1 MNNKLISIEEINN
14 AAIQLVNNISIDSIH
29 SLFPRT
35 RDCIEE
41 LIEKESQWEDNDNQI
56 DFLPLNRLN
65 SKQEKTKGLQIVQ
78 EIIESGQFTSGKY
91 VREIE
96 EMLGYI
102 YDAYCVG
109 TSSGTDALIISLL
122 SLGIGKDDEVIIP
135 LNSFAATENAI
146 FAVGAK
152 PIYVNI
158 DLSYNM
164 QYTDIEMM
172 ISEKTKAV
180 IPVCLYGSTMNI
192 KEVYEVT
199 KKFDLHLIIDAAQ
212 CFGITQIINYAD
224 ILVLSF
230 NPFKNIG
237 TFGKSGALLTRS
249 KDVQKLTRMY
259 SYHGFEYNKKNI
271 KLLNWGYNCKID
283 NIQAAIL
290 KEKLLFFEINTLKRC
305 YLAHRYIS
313 KLKLLEERKKISL
326 PIETLHNTWHLFPLY
341 IINNKGSDLISYA
354 KINGFE
360 FEIYYPVLSNQ
371 YNTDYVAK
379 YCKDIDFSKSEN
391 IHMHTIHIPLHNHMS
406 IREQDKIIKLLYD
419 FFDK

>member
-1 MNNKLISIEEINN
+1 MNNKLISIEKINN
-14 AAIQLVNNISIDSIH
+14 AAIQLVNSMSIDFIH
-29 SLFPRT
+29 PLFPRT
-35 RDCIEE
+35 KDCIEE
-41 LIEKESQWEDNDNQI
+41 LIEKESQWEDSDNQI
-56 DFLPLNRLN
+56 PFLPLNRLN
-65 SKQEKTKGLQIVQ
+65 SEQEKAKGLQILQ

-91 VREIE
+91 VKEIE
-96 EMLGYI
+96 EILGGV

-109 TSSGTDALIISLL
+109 SSSGTDALIISLL
-122 SLGIGKDDEVIIP
+122 SLGVGKDDEVIIP

-158 DLSYNM
+158 DMSYNM
-164 QYTDIEMM
+164 QYADIETM
-172 ISEKTKAV
+172 ISEKTKV
-180 IPVCLYGSTMNI
+180 IMPVCLYGSIMNI
-192 KEVYEVT
+192 KEVYDIA
-199 KKFDLHLIIDAAQ
+199 KKYDLHLIIDAAQ
-212 CFGITQIINYAD
+212 CFGIPQIINYAD

-249 KDVQKLTRMY
+249 EDVQKLARMY

-271 KLLNWGYNCKID
+271 KLLNWGYNCRID

-290 KEKLLFFEINTLKRC
+290 KEKLTFFELNALKRC

-313 KLKLLEERKKISL
+313 KLHQLEVKKKISL
-326 PIETLHNTWHLFPLY
+326 PIERLNNTWHLFPLY
-341 IINNKGSDLISYA
+341 LIENTGRDLISYA
-354 KINGFE
+354 KAKGFE

-379 YCKDIDFSKSEN
+379 YCKDLDFSKSEN
-391 IHMHTIHIPLHNHMS
+391 IHMHTVHIPLHNHMS
-406 IREQDKIIKLLYD
+406 IKEQDKILKLLYD
-419 FFDK
+419 YFDK

>member
-1 MNNKLISIEEINN
+1 MNNKLISIEKINN
-14 AAIQLVNNISIDSIH
+14 AAIQLVNNISIGSIH
-29 SLFPRT
+29 PLFPCT
-35 RDCIEE
+35 KDCLEK
-41 LIEKESQWEDNDNQI
+41 LIEKESQWEDSDDQVP
-56 DFLPLNRLN
+56 FLPLNRLN
-65 SKQEKTKGLQIVQ
+65 SKQEKIKGLQIVQ

-91 VREIE
+91 VKEIE
-96 EMLGYI
+96 DILGGI

-152 PIYVNI
+152 PVYVNM
-158 DLSYNM
+158 DMSYNM
-164 QYTDIEMM
+164 QYTDIEMV

-180 IPVCLYGSTMNI
+180 MPVCLYGSTMNI
-192 KEVYEVT
+192 KQVYDIAN
-199 KKFDLHLIIDAAQ
+199 KFNLRIIIDAAQ
-212 CFGITQIINYAD
+212 CFGIPQIVNYAD

-237 TFGKSGALLTRS
+237 AFGKSGAVITRS
-249 KDVQKLTRMY
+249 KNVQKLSRMY

-290 KEKLLFFEINTLKRC
+290 KEKLAFFELNSLKRC
-305 YLAHRYIS
+305 YFAHRYIS
-313 KLKLLEERKKISL
+313 KLKPLEIKKKISL
-326 PIETLHNTWHLFPLY
+326 PIERLHNTWHLFPLY
-341 IINNKGSDLISYA
+341 IIKNTGSDLISYA
-354 KINGFE
+354 KMNGFE

-379 YCKDIDFSKSEN
+379 YCKKLDLSKSKN

-406 IREQDKIIKLLYD
+406 IKEQDKIIKLLYEYL
-419 FFDK
+419 DK